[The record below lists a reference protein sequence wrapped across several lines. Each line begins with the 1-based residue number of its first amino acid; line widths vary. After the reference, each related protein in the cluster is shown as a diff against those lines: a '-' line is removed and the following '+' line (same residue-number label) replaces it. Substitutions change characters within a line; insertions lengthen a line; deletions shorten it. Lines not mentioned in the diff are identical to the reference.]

1 MTELDKIIEE
11 YLKHNPAK
19 KSKKPNDSKELK
31 KQNRQ
36 GSQNIN
42 KLLKSLTR
50 AKSVDLSISSKRGIT
65 YHNPKGIK
73 GSNYNPPAF
82 NQRVIIKATYKIL
95 SNPAEARRSLKMHM
109 DYIMRQGTGD
119 SPPFSRDQKD
129 MDSENVRNF
138 KNDDNEKTFR
148 FIISPENA
156 KMFKDDAEFKNY
168 IQDVMTQLSHDL
180 QIPQL
185 NWLAENHY
193 DTDNPHCHVLL
204 KGLSKEGKDVTIP
217 KEYLK
222 SNFRKMSEEIATNYL
237 GARSIKD
244 LQAAK
249 YAEVDAERFTNI
261 DAKIIASLKNNV
273 FIPLP
278 SSEICTNLEKEETRL
293 ITLRLHTLTRLGLV
307 KQFDKSNYAVHPDLK
322 EKLQAMPL
330 EKDIIKKLAHLSKK
344 HSIDKNANYH
354 PNIETAPI
362 TGTVIDK
369 GYFDEATESKYII
382 ILDINRMTH
391 YVKLSRF
398 SEISGNESNIG
409 DLVTISSKAS
419 MSKEFTAVIVDK
431 ISTLTLNDQIDY
443 NGVTYLDRIIA
454 NKAYIFE
461 NPNNYQKELSE
472 SVTKRI
478 QYLISQGKLF
488 NIQNEHKFKKGY
500 WDDGEVLEHGRVSSD
515 FQQVYKV
522 MQEGESFVGKLIDT
536 KVFQNGTHAI
546 ISNGK
551 EFVVIPL
558 KPKMIDHLQS
568 GNKLEITKI
577 KARRGYSAP
586 LYSFKIEQEAMT
598 AAKAKA
604 RQDIVLQATIK
615 PASGGNPPDH
625 LKARTKKSKGFER

>member
-11 YLKHNPAK
+11 YIKHNPAK
-19 KSKKPNDSKELK
+19 KTKSPKDANELK
-31 KQNRQ
+31 KQSRQ
-36 GSQNIN
+36 GSRNIGR
-42 KLLKSLTR
+42 LLKSL
-50 AKSVDLSISSKRGIT
+50 AHSKSVDLSLSTR
-65 YHNPKGIK
+65 KGFTQFSRK
-73 GSNYNPPAF
+73 GVKSSNYNPPAF

-95 SNPAEARRSLKMHM
+95 ANPAEARRSLKMHM
-109 DYIMRQGTGD
+109 GYIMREGTGD
-119 SPPFSRDQKD
+119 SPPFSPDQKH
-129 MDSENVRNF
+129 MDSENIKNF
-138 KNDDNEKTFR
+138 TNDDNEKTFR

-185 NWLAENHY
+185 NWMAVNHY
-193 DTDNPHCHVLL
+193 NTDNPHCHVLL

-237 GARSIKD
+237 GARSIED
-244 LQAAK
+244 LQTAK
-249 YAEVDAERFTNI
+249 YAEVDAERFTGI
-261 DAKIIASLKNNV
+261 DAKIIVSALNNV

-278 SSEICTNLEKEETRL
+278 SAKAITKLEKEETRL
-293 ITLRLHTLTRLGLV
+293 MTLRLHTLTRLGLV
-307 KQFDKSNYAVHPDLK
+307 KQFDKSSYAVHPDLK

-330 EKDIIKKLAHLSKK
+330 EKDIIKKLAHLAKK
-344 HSIDKNANYH
+344 HSIDKNINYR
-354 PNIETAPI
+354 PNVETPPI

-382 ILDINRMTH
+382 LLDINRMTH
-391 YVKLSRF
+391 YIKLSKY

-419 MSKEFTAVIVDK
+419 LSRDKQKEFISVMVDK
-431 ISTLTLNDQIDY
+431 LSTMPLNDQIDY
-443 NGVTYLDRIIA
+443 NGITYLDRIIA
-454 NKAYIFE
+454 NKAFIFE

-472 SVTKRI
+472 CVIKRI
-478 QYLISQGKLF
+478 KHLMSEGKLF
-488 NIQNEHKFKKGY
+488 NIQNEYKFKKGY
-500 WDDGEVLEHGRVSSD
+500 WDDCEVSEHERVRND
-515 FQQVYKV
+515 FQQVHKIL
-522 MQEGESFVGKLIDT
+522 QEGEIFIGILIDT

-546 ISNGK
+546 ISNGR

-586 LYSFKIEQEAMT
+586 LYGFKLAQGAERSKESPKSFE
-598 AAKAKA
+598 
-604 RQDIVLQATIK
+604 
-615 PASGGNPPDH
+615 P
-625 LKARTKKSKGFER
+625 